1 MKGYTVKQS
10 FNDIALKSFDS
21 STQNLDYSKSPDAAA
36 VINSWVE
43 DKTNKKI
50 QKLFTSDAFNNQ
62 TRLVLVNAI
71 YFKGLW
77 KDKFDPKN
85 TFKNPFYLD
94 ETNTVSVDFMM
105 LKKKFFYSYLP
116 ALKAS
121 AISLPYKDSDI
132 SMLFILPSSYTG
144 LPLLEESLQSMN
156 LLDMMKNLTLK
167 EVTVF
172 LPKFKI
178 ETELD
183 MKSILKA
190 VSAIVFR
197 SDVKI

>member
-21 STQNLDYSKSPDAAA
+21 STQNLDYSKSAEAAG

-43 DKTNKKI
+43 EKTKSKI
-50 QKLFTSDAFNNQ
+50 KKLFASDAFTNE

-105 LKKKFFYSYLP
+105 LKKKFLYNYFP
-116 ALKAS
+116 ALKAT
-121 AISLPYKDSDI
+121 AISLAYKDSDI
-132 SMLFILPSSYTG
+132 SMLFILPTTLTG
-144 LPLLEESLQSMN
+144 LPLLEESLQSLN
-156 LLDMMKNLTLK
+156 ILDLMKNLTLK
-167 EVTVF
+167 EVSMF
-172 LPKFKI
+172 LTKFKI

-190 VSAIVFR
+190 VSSFDYGVT
-197 SDVKI
+197 K